1 MAPSSRRLFAPVSG
15 LVAILLLVPADAWQA
30 VSDVV
35 PTGEERLSATEHPP
49 LSSDPSRLWL
59 APIDAGRR
67 AAAPTANVTTG
78 VKLVSEARFTEAL
91 QILNRAPEGSPLADY
106 ALYYRGVA
114 EQRLSRLEDAERT
127 FGTLL
132 QRQLVGY
139 LSEAARLRLGEIAEA
154 QNRPSQAAD
163 VYAELAAMPA
173 VALDDVLMRLGRNAR
188 SAGRLDEAA
197 AAWLRVFYEF
207 PNSEQAPLAQAQL
220 DETNRWP
227 PLEHGNERYA
237 RDLARAEALFT
248 ARRYAQARS
257 TFERLRPVA
266 RGDDAELV
274 ALRLAASDHYLKR
287 FRAAREAVEPWTRKG
302 TRRAEAKFV
311 YLSAMRELG
320 YRDQYVRLARE
331 LVAAHPDDDWAAEAL
346 NNLATH
352 YILTSND
359 EQAQAAF
366 RQILQRNPES
376 RHAQRA
382 AWRVG
387 WWAYK
392 RGQFDETVTVFEQAA
407 ARFPRSDYRP
417 MWLYW
422 SARAHDQ
429 RGRADLAQA
438 RYALVV
444 ADYRN
449 SYYGRLAVRLLKPG
463 PQLTVASA
471 PVAAQGLE
479 APGGGL
485 PPTHDLVRALIA
497 QEMYGDA
504 MNELRYAQVAW
515 GDSAPIQ
522 ATIALIFSRT
532 GELRRGINTMRR
544 AYPQYMAAG
553 GEQLP
558 IDMLKVIFPLAYW
571 DLLRQHAA
579 KHQLDPYLVAAL
591 VAQES
596 TFDSAIKSPANAVG
610 LMQVMPA
617 TGRQYAPRVGIARY
631 TPAVLT
637 HPETNVKLGMAV
649 LADVIGRFGGVHYAL
664 ASYNAGP
671 GAVARWRAE
680 RPGMARDEFIDDI
693 PYPET
698 QNYVKKI
705 LGTAEDYR
713 MLYGELGATPSA
725 IAPTRAS
732 RPAVSTAK
740 APTAKAPAAKAPAK
754 KAPAKKAPAKKAPA
768 KKAPAKKAP
777 AKK

>member
-15 LVAILLLVPADAWQA
+15 LVAILLLVPADAWQS

-49 LSSDPSRLWL
+49 LASDPSRLWL

-67 AAAPTANVTTG
+67 ATATTANVTTG
-78 VKLVSEARFTEAL
+78 VRLVSESRFTEAL
-91 QILNRAPEGSPLADY
+91 QVLNRAAEGSALADY

-114 EQRLSRLEDAERT
+114 EQRLSRLDEAART
-127 FGTLL
+127 FETLL

-139 LSEAARLRLGEIAEA
+139 LSEAARLRLGEVAEA
-154 QNRPSQAAD
+154 QNRPSRAAD
-163 VYAELAAMPA
+163 IYAELAAMPA
-173 VALDDVLMRLGRNAR
+173 VAMDDVLMRLGRNAR

-207 PNSEQAPLAQAQL
+207 PNSEQAPLAQSQL

-227 PLEHGNERYA
+227 PLEHGNERYT
-237 RDLARAEALFT
+237 RDLARAEALY
-248 ARRYAQARS
+248 ASRRYAQARS
-257 TFERLRPVA
+257 AFERLRPVA
-266 RGDDAELV
+266 RGDDEERV
-274 ALRLAASDHYLKR
+274 ALRIAASDHYLKR
-287 FRAAREAVEPWTRKG
+287 FRAAREAAEPWTRKG
-302 TRRAEAKFV
+302 TRRAEAKFF
-311 YLSAMRELG
+311 YLTAMRELG
-320 YRDQYVRLARE
+320 YRDAYVRLARE
-331 LVAAHPDDDWAAEAL
+331 LVAAHPDDEWAAEVL

-352 YILTSND
+352 YIVTSQD
-359 EQAQAAF
+359 GQAEAAF
-366 RQILQRNPES
+366 RQILQRNPGS

-392 RGQFDETVTVFEQAA
+392 RGQFDETVKVFEQAA

-417 MWLYW
+417 SWLYW
-422 SARAHDQ
+422 AARAHAQ
-429 RGRADLAQA
+429 RGRADLAQT

-449 SYYGRLAVRLLKPG
+449 SYYGRLAIRLQKPG
-463 PQLTVASA
+463 PQLTAASA
-471 PVAAQGLE
+471 PAAPAQGLE

-485 PPTHDLVRALIA
+485 PPTHDLIRALIA
-497 QEMYGDA
+497 QEMYDDA

-515 GDSAPIQ
+515 SDSAPIQ
-522 ATIALIFSRT
+522 ATVALVFSRT
-532 GELRRGINTMRR
+532 GELRRGINMMRR

-558 IDMLKVIFPLAYW
+558 IDMLQVIFPLTYW
-571 DLLRQHAA
+571 DLLRQYAA
-579 KHQLDPYLVAAL
+579 KHDLDPYLVAAL

-596 TFDSAIKSPANAVG
+596 TFDAAIRSPANAVG
-610 LMQVMPA
+610 LMQIMPA
-617 TGRQYAPRVGIARY
+617 TGRRYAPRVGIARY
-631 TPAVLT
+631 TPAMLT
-637 HPETNVKLGMAV
+637 NVETNVKLGTAI
-649 LADVIGRFGGVHYAL
+649 LADVIRRYGGVHLAL
-664 ASYNAGP
+664 ASYNAGE
-671 GAVARWRAE
+671 GAVNRWVNE
-680 RPGMARDEFIDDI
+680 RPGLARDEFIDDI

-725 IAPTRAS
+725 VAPTRAS
-732 RPAVSTAK
+732 RPGAAT
-740 APTAKAPAAKAPAK
+740 TKAPAAKAPAAK
-754 KAPAKKAPAKKAPA
+754 AKKAPAKKAAP
-768 KKAPAKKAP
+768 KKAPAKKPPARKPP